1 MTLSIKGLFVTLSI
15 NDIQHKK
22 DIEHDKN
29 ALMLS
34 VFVLSFVMLNA
45 IAAATKKEKKI
56 KEEAYPWKAG
66 ASSGHITNLKQ
77 SI

>member
-1 MTLSIKGLFVTLSI
+1 MTLSIMTLSIMTLSIKGLFVTLSI

-34 VFVLSFVMLNA
+34 VFVLSFVMLNV
-45 IAAATKKEKKI
+45 IATATKKEKKRRSLPL
-56 KEEAYPWKAG
+56 EG
-66 ASSGHITNLKQ
+66 RRQ
-77 SI
+77 